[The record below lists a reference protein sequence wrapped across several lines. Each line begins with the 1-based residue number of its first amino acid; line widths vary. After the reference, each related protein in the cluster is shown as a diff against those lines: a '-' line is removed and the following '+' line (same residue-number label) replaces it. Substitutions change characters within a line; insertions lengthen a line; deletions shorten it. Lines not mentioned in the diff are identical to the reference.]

1 VSVTARVRLALLA
14 CMAGLAVQLGASLA
28 WSPLAFIV
36 FASVGVPLVLLG
48 VFIYLWTVFGDL
60 RRRGA
65 L

>member
-1 VSVTARVRLALLA
+1 MNATSRVRLALAL
-14 CMAGLAVQLGASLA
+14 CMAGLAVQLLASLA

-36 FASVGVPLVLLG
+36 FATIGVPLVLLG
-48 VFIYLWTVFGDL
+48 VVIYLATVFGDL